1 MLELEHVEPK
11 ALETIAGSGASQLA
25 ESGATLTLLP
35 LAALSMEPPAHFPV
49 LCKKALR
56 VALSLLKKQAE
67 ADLPR
72 CRQGPRHLSPPP
84 DTPPPHTHTPGSAVC
99 ALCLCPQ

>member
-1 MLELEHVEPK
+1 
-11 ALETIAGSGASQLA
+11 
-25 ESGATLTLLP
+25 
-35 LAALSMEPPAHFPV
+35 MEPPAHFPV

-84 DTPPPHTHTPGSAVC
+84 NPPHTHTRLCSVCSVSLSSVSAST
-99 ALCLCPQ
+99 A